1 MVSSFQ
7 ILSYNDLVEFHSTQT
22 TNYFTILHIKLQANQ
37 VNKKMSETEYKH
49 NELGSILIQ
58 EDAIASIA
66 RQSTL
71 QSYGVVGLAPKN
83 VFENVLQWFKKD
95 GKYGVEVKFDH
106 DALVINLYIMVEYG
120 TRIKS
125 ITNSVVN
132 SVKYNVEK
140 TVGLPVRR
148 INVHVRGLRISNMD

>member
-1 MVSSFQ
+1 MAD
-7 ILSYNDLVEFHSTQT
+7 IE
-22 TNYFTILHIKLQANQ
+22 KNQ
-37 VNKKMSETEYKH
+37 H

-58 EDAIASIA
+58 KDAIASIA

-83 VFENVLQWFKKD
+83 VFEGIRQFIVRD
-95 GKYGVEVKFDH
+95 GKYGVDVAFDH
-106 DALVINLYIMVEYG
+106 DGLLIDLFIIVEYG

-125 ITNSVVN
+125 ITSSIVN

>member
-1 MVSSFQ
+1 
-7 ILSYNDLVEFHSTQT
+7 
-22 TNYFTILHIKLQANQ
+22 
-37 VNKKMSETEYKH
+37 MSESEYKH

-58 EDAIASIA
+58 KDAIASIA

-83 VFENVLQWFKKD
+83 LFDIIRQWFKKD
-95 GKYGVEVKFDH
+95 GKYGVEVEFDH
-106 DALVINLYIMVEYG
+106 DGLIIDIYIMVEYG

-125 ITNSVVN
+125 ITNSIVN

>member
-1 MVSSFQ
+1 
-7 ILSYNDLVEFHSTQT
+7 
-22 TNYFTILHIKLQANQ
+22 
-37 VNKKMSETEYKH
+37 MSESEFKH
-49 NELGSILIQ
+49 NQLGSILIQ
-58 EDAIASIA
+58 KDAIASIA

-83 VFENVLQWFKKD
+83 LIENIRRLITKD
-95 GKYGVEVKFDH
+95 TRFGVEVVFDH
-106 DALVINLYIMVEYG
+106 DGLVIDLYIIVEYG

-125 ITNSVVN
+125 ITNSIVN

>member
-1 MVSSFQ
+1 
-7 ILSYNDLVEFHSTQT
+7 
-22 TNYFTILHIKLQANQ
+22 
-37 VNKKMSETEYKH
+37 MSETENIH

-58 EDAIASIA
+58 KEAIASIA

-71 QSYGVVGLAPKN
+71 QSYGVVGLAPKDFFDK
-83 VFENVLQWFKKD
+83 VRKILFKNFQ
-95 GKYGVEVKFDH
+95 YGVEVAYEH
-106 DALVINLYIMVEYG
+106 DGLLIDLYIIVEYG
-120 TRIKS
+120 TRIKT
-125 ITNSVVN
+125 ITNSIAS

>member
-1 MVSSFQ
+1 MTKFGLSLSKQ
-7 ILSYNDLVEFHSTQT
+7 RMILPYSINYNKQPGENLM
-22 TNYFTILHIKLQANQ
+22 A
-37 VNKKMSETEYKH
+37 ETENNQQH

-58 EDAIASIA
+58 KDAIASIA

-83 VFENVLQWFKKD
+83 LFDSIRQFIVRD
-95 GKYGVEVKFDH
+95 GKYGVDVEYDH
-106 DALVINLYIMVEYG
+106 EGLLIDLFIIVEYG

-125 ITNSVVN
+125 ITNSIVN

-140 TVGLPVRR
+140 TIGLPVRR

>member
-1 MVSSFQ
+1 MV
-7 ILSYNDLVEFHSTQT
+7 E
-22 TNYFTILHIKLQANQ
+22 
-37 VNKKMSETEYKH
+37 SENHH

-58 EDAIASIA
+58 KEAIASIA

-83 VFENVLQWFKKD
+83 LLENIRQVLVKD
-95 GKYGVEVKFDH
+95 AKYGVAVDYDH
-106 DALVINLYIMVEYG
+106 DGLIIDLYIVVEYG

-125 ITNSVVN
+125 ITDSIVN

>member
-1 MVSSFQ
+1 
-7 ILSYNDLVEFHSTQT
+7 
-22 TNYFTILHIKLQANQ
+22 
-37 VNKKMSETEYKH
+37 MSESETKL
-49 NELGSILIQ
+49 NEMGSILIQ
-58 EDAIASIA
+58 KDAIATVA

-83 VFENVLQWFKKD
+83 LIENVRHWFRKD
-95 GKYGVEVKFDH
+95 DKFGVDVDFEH
-106 DALVINLYIMVEYG
+106 DGLVINLYIMVEYG

-125 ITNSVVN
+125 ITNSIVN

-140 TVGLPVRR
+140 TIGLPVRR

>member
-1 MVSSFQ
+1 M
-7 ILSYNDLVEFHSTQT
+7 N
-22 TNYFTILHIKLQANQ
+22 
-37 VNKKMSETEYKH
+37 ETETKH

-58 EDAIASIA
+58 KDAIATIA

-83 VFENVLQWFKKD
+83 LIENIRQWFKKD
-95 GKYGVEVKFDH
+95 DKYGVDVDFAH
-106 DALVINLYIMVEYG
+106 DGLIIDLYIMVEYG

-125 ITNSVVN
+125 ITNSIVN

>member
-1 MVSSFQ
+1 MV
-7 ILSYNDLVEFHSTQT
+7 
-22 TNYFTILHIKLQANQ
+22 
-37 VNKKMSETEYKH
+37 ETENNQQH
-49 NELGSILIQ
+49 NDLGSILIQ
-58 EDAIASIA
+58 KDAIASIA

-83 VFENVLQWFKKD
+83 IFGSIRQFLIRD
-95 GKYGVEVKFDH
+95 GKYGVDVEYDH
-106 DALVINLYIMVEYG
+106 DGILIDLFIIVEYG

-125 ITNSVVN
+125 ITSSIVN

>member
-1 MVSSFQ
+1 
-7 ILSYNDLVEFHSTQT
+7 
-22 TNYFTILHIKLQANQ
+22 
-37 VNKKMSETEYKH
+37 MSESENQH

-58 EDAIASIA
+58 KEAIASIV

-83 VFENVLQWFKKD
+83 LIEGIQQLIGKD
-95 GKYGVEVKFDH
+95 PNYGVKVEFDH
-106 DALVINLYIMVEYG
+106 DGLVIDLYIIVEYG
-120 TRIKS
+120 TRIKT
-125 ITNSVVN
+125 ITSSVVN

>member
-1 MVSSFQ
+1 
-7 ILSYNDLVEFHSTQT
+7 
-22 TNYFTILHIKLQANQ
+22 
-37 VNKKMSETEYKH
+37 MSEFENKH

-58 EDAIASIA
+58 KDAIASIA

-83 VFENVLQWFKKD
+83 LFESIRQFIKKD
-95 GKYGVEVKFDH
+95 AKYGVDIGFDH
-106 DALVINLYIMVEYG
+106 EGLVIDLYIMVEYG

-125 ITNSVVN
+125 ITNSIIN

-140 TVGLPVRR
+140 TIGVPVFR
-148 INVHVRGLRISNMD
+148 INVHVRGLRISDMD

>member
-1 MVSSFQ
+1 MADTEKNQ
-7 ILSYNDLVEFHSTQT
+7 YN
-22 TNYFTILHIKLQANQ
+22 K
-37 VNKKMSETEYKH
+37 
-49 NELGSILIQ
+49 LGSILIQ
-58 EDAIASIA
+58 KDAIASIA

-83 VFENVLQWFKKD
+83 IIDSIRQFSLRD
-95 GKYGVEVKFDH
+95 GKYGVEVEFDH
-106 DALVINLYIMVEYG
+106 DGLLIDLFIIVEYG

-125 ITNSVVN
+125 ITNSIVN

>member
-1 MVSSFQ
+1 MGVNMSDTKN
-7 ILSYNDLVEFHSTQT
+7 SY
-22 TNYFTILHIKLQANQ
+22 
-37 VNKKMSETEYKH
+37 

-58 EDAIASIA
+58 KEAIASIA

-83 VFENVLQWFKKD
+83 LFESIRQILKKD
-95 GKYGVEVKFDH
+95 AKYGVDVDFDH
-106 DALVINLYIMVEYG
+106 EGLLIDLYIMVEYG

-140 TVGLPVRR
+140 TIGLPVRR
-148 INVHVRGLRISNMD
+148 INVHVRGLRISDMD

>member
-1 MVSSFQ
+1 MVS
-7 ILSYNDLVEFHSTQT
+7 QT
-22 TNYFTILHIKLQANQ
+22 ANYFTILYTKLQASQ
-37 VNKKMSETEYKH
+37 VIRKMAESDYKH

-58 EDAIASIA
+58 KDAIASIA

-83 VFENVLQWFKKD
+83 LFENIRQLIKKD
-95 GKYGVEVKFDH
+95 LKYGVDVEYDH
-106 DALVINLYIMVEYG
+106 DGLIIDLYIIVEYG

-125 ITNSVVN
+125 ITNSIVN

-148 INVHVRGLRISNMD
+148 INVHVRGLRISYMD

>member
-1 MVSSFQ
+1 M
-7 ILSYNDLVEFHSTQT
+7 
-22 TNYFTILHIKLQANQ
+22 A
-37 VNKKMSETEYKH
+37 ETEKNQQH

-58 EDAIASIA
+58 KDAIASIA

-83 VFENVLQWFKKD
+83 FLKSIRQMFIRD
-95 GKYGVEVKFDH
+95 GKYGVEVAYDH
-106 DALVINLYIMVEYG
+106 DGLIIDLFIIVEYG
-120 TRIKS
+120 TRIKTITDS
-125 ITNSVVN
+125 IIS

>member
-1 MVSSFQ
+1 
-7 ILSYNDLVEFHSTQT
+7 
-22 TNYFTILHIKLQANQ
+22 
-37 VNKKMSETEYKH
+37 MSESENKY

-58 EDAIASIA
+58 KDAIASIA

-83 VFENVLQWFKKD
+83 LLENIRQVLKKD
-95 GKYGVEVKFDH
+95 AKYGVDVDYDH
-106 DALVINLYIMVEYG
+106 DGLIIDLYIMVEYG

-125 ITNSVVN
+125 ITNSIIN
-132 SVKYNVEK
+132 SVKYNVER
-140 TVGLPVRR
+140 TVGIPVRR

>member
-1 MVSSFQ
+1 MG
-7 ILSYNDLVEFHSTQT
+7 
-22 TNYFTILHIKLQANQ
+22 
-37 VNKKMSETEYKH
+37 ETENKH

-58 EDAIASIA
+58 KDAIASVA

-83 VFENVLQWFKKD
+83 LWERVRQVFVKD
-95 GKYGVEVKFDH
+95 SKYGVEVDFEH
-106 DALVINLYIMVEYG
+106 DQLVIDLYIMVEYG

-125 ITNSVVN
+125 ITNSIVN
-132 SVKYNVEK
+132 SVKYNVER
-140 TVGLPVRR
+140 TIGLPVRR

>member
-1 MVSSFQ
+1 
-7 ILSYNDLVEFHSTQT
+7 
-22 TNYFTILHIKLQANQ
+22 
-37 VNKKMSETEYKH
+37 MSEYDNKH

-58 EDAIASIA
+58 KDAIASIA

-71 QSYGVVGLAPKN
+71 QSYGIVGLAPKN
-83 VFENVLQWFKKD
+83 LIENIRQLLVKD
-95 GKYGVEVKFDH
+95 TKYGVEVEFDH
-106 DALVINLYIMVEYG
+106 DSLVIDLFIVVEYG

-148 INVHVRGLRISNMD
+148 INVHVRGLRISDMD

>member
-1 MVSSFQ
+1 MADTEKNQ
-7 ILSYNDLVEFHSTQT
+7 YN
-22 TNYFTILHIKLQANQ
+22 K
-37 VNKKMSETEYKH
+37 
-49 NELGSILIQ
+49 LGSILIQ
-58 EDAIASIA
+58 KDAIASIA

-83 VFENVLQWFKKD
+83 IIDSIRQFILRD
-95 GKYGVEVKFDH
+95 GKYGVEVEFDH
-106 DALVINLYIMVEYG
+106 DGLLIDLYIIVEYG

-125 ITNSVVN
+125 ITNSIVN

-140 TVGLPVRR
+140 TIGLPVRR

>member
-1 MVSSFQ
+1 MAES
-7 ILSYNDLVEFHSTQT
+7 
-22 TNYFTILHIKLQANQ
+22 
-37 VNKKMSETEYKH
+37 EYKH

-58 EDAIASIA
+58 KNAIASIA

-83 VFENVLQWFKKD
+83 LIENIRQLIGKD
-95 GKYGVEVKFDH
+95 MNYGVDVEFEH
-106 DALVINLYIMVEYG
+106 DGLVIDLYIVVEYG

-125 ITNSVVN
+125 ITNSIVN

-140 TVGLPVRR
+140 TVGIPVRR

>member
-1 MVSSFQ
+1 MT
-7 ILSYNDLVEFHSTQT
+7 E
-22 TNYFTILHIKLQANQ
+22 
-37 VNKKMSETEYKH
+37 SETKH
-49 NELGSILIQ
+49 NKLGSILIQ
-58 EDAIASIA
+58 KDAIASIA

-83 VFENVLQWFKKD
+83 LFESFRQRLVKD
-95 GKYGVEVKFDH
+95 AKYGVDVEFDH
-106 DALVINLYIMVEYG
+106 EGLLIDLYIIVEYG
-120 TRIKS
+120 TRIVS
-125 ITNSVVN
+125 ITNSIVN

>member
-1 MVSSFQ
+1 MGV
-7 ILSYNDLVEFHSTQT
+7 
-22 TNYFTILHIKLQANQ
+22 
-37 VNKKMSETEYKH
+37 KMSDTENNF

-58 EDAIASIA
+58 KEAIASIA

-83 VFENVLQWFKKD
+83 LFESIRQVFKKD
-95 GKYGVEVKFDH
+95 AKFGIEVEFDH
-106 DALVINLYIMVEYG
+106 EGLVIDLYIMVEYG

-140 TVGLPVRR
+140 TIGLPVRR

>member
-1 MVSSFQ
+1 MA
-7 ILSYNDLVEFHSTQT
+7 DLE
-22 TNYFTILHIKLQANQ
+22 N
-37 VNKKMSETEYKH
+37 KH

-58 EDAIASIA
+58 KEAIASVA

-83 VFENVLQWFKKD
+83 LLENIRQLFNKD
-95 GKYGVEVKFDH
+95 AKFGVDVEFDH
-106 DALVINLYIMVEYG
+106 DGLVVDIYIIVEYG